1 MSNNENV
8 TPIELTET
16 NKSIYGEESFGLKDF
31 FVGAVVGGLI
41 GAAVALLY
49 APKPGAELRS
59 DVAKNASQLKEK
71 SVELSSVAKE
81 KTVQLSSQLK
91 DQSTQIVEKVKSKT
105 SNVSSVEEEGIS
117 VDEDVEAAVD
127 QIIKNNRLDEFK
139 IPTFI
144 QPYLIDTWEN
154 NASSIYGRF
163 DFAFDKN
170 KQLKLLEFNADTP
183 TSLFECGVVQWLWME
198 NYFGDTKDQFNSV
211 HDKLIETWRILKPYL
226 KGEILHFSCVKDSLE
241 DLTNIEYLRDCA
253 IQAGINTKLIYVD
266 DIGWNNVNFVDLE
279 EEPITDI
286 FKLYPWEWMVNELFA
301 YNIKNDE
308 IKANW
313 IEPAWKMILSNKAI
327 LAVLWELYPNHH
339 LLLET
344 YIDNPKEMNDYAKKP
359 LLSREGANVEI
370 FKDGQLIEKSFGE
383 YGEEGFIY
391 QELAELHQ
399 EETGYSIIGSWIIG
413 QAFEDERGYGNL
425 HP

>member
-1 MSNNENV
+1 MELKKLQKDSNWKERLENV
-8 TPIELTET
+8 GFGYHTDENNRTYWVEDYYFSITEKEADNIFEAT
-16 NKSIYGEESFGLKDF
+16 KQLWEMCIN
-31 FVGAVVGGLI
+31 AVEV
-41 GAAVALLY
+41 
-49 APKPGAELRS
+49 
-59 DVAKNASQLKEK
+59 
-71 SVELSSVAKE
+71 
-81 KTVQLSSQLK
+81 
-91 DQSTQIVEKVKSKT
+91 
-105 SNVSSVEEEGIS
+105 
-117 VDEDVEAAVD
+117 
-127 QIIKNNRLDEFK
+127 IIKNNRLDEFK
-139 IPTFI
+139 IPKFI

-154 NASSIYGRF
+154 DAPSIYGRF

-211 HDKLIETWRILKPYL
+211 HDKLIETWKSLKPYL
-226 KGEILHFSCVKDSLE
+226 KSDILHFSCVKDSLE
-241 DLTNIEYLRDCA
+241 DLTNVEYLRDCA
-253 IQAGINTKLIYVD
+253 IQAGINTKLIFVD
-266 DIGWNNVNFVDLE
+266 EIGWNNVNFVDLE

-308 IKANW
+308 INANW

-327 LAVLWELYPNHH
+327 LAVLWELYPNHP

-344 YIDNPKEMNDYAKKP
+344 YFDDPKEMKNYVKKP

-370 FKDGQLIEKSFGE
+370 YENGKLVEQSLGE

-391 QELAELHQ
+391 QELAQLHH

-413 QAFEDERGYGNL
+413 QESCGITVRESDQIITTDKSRFVPHIIE
-425 HP
+425 

>member
-1 MSNNENV
+1 MKLHELQKDPNWLERLENIGFGYHTDENNKIYWVEDYYFSISEKEADN
-8 TPIELTET
+8 IFEAT
-16 NKSIYGEESFGLKDF
+16 N
-31 FVGAVVGGLI
+31 
-41 GAAVALLY
+41 
-49 APKPGAELRS
+49 
-59 DVAKNASQLKEK
+59 QLWEMC
-71 SVELSSVAKE
+71 
-81 KTVQLSSQLK
+81 
-91 DQSTQIVEKVKSKT
+91 I
-105 SNVSSVEEEGIS
+105 N
-117 VDEDVEAAVD
+117 AVD

-241 DLTNIEYLRDCA
+241 DLTNVEYLRDCA

-344 YIDNPKEMNDYAKKP
+344 YIDNPKEMNDYVKKP

-413 QAFEDERGYGNL
+413 QESCGITIRESNQIITTDKSRFVPHIIE
-425 HP
+425 